1 MGRIIRLTERDL
13 TRIVRRVINEQKVQ
27 ADFNEGFTA
36 GTPTHTGFHPAD
48 MKGKTINLY
57 DDQNKQ
63 VWDQMWYMMDF
74 TKSNF
79 EKILTFNLNKDN
91 KKTGVPVGPETGVM
105 TYDCNKPDSF
115 TVSYKGTTDNVNGQ
129 LRYNPDV
136 TNKLKTDYCP
146 YVLNVKPSGN
156 ADFAYQQNAGQG
168 GSAVSESRRRRYR
181 NY

>member
-1 MGRIIRLTERDL
+1 MGRIIRLTEQDL
-13 TRIVRRVINEQKVQ
+13 ARIVRRVIREEQTR

-36 GTPTHTGFHPAD
+36 TTTHTGFDPD
-48 MKGKTINLY
+48 LMKGKTINLY

-63 VWDQMWYMMDF
+63 VWDQTWYMMDF

-79 EKILTFNLNKDN
+79 NKNLTFNLNKDN
-91 KKTGVPVGPETGVM
+91 KKTGVPLGPETGVM
-105 TYDCNKPDSF
+105 TYYCNKPDSF
-115 TVSYKGTTDNVNGQ
+115 TVSYNGTTDNVSNQ

-136 TNKLKTDYCP
+136 TDKLKTDYCP
-146 YVLNVKPSGN
+146 YVLNAKANDN

-168 GSAVSESRRRRYR
+168 GSTVSESRRRRYR